1 MTRLFLV
8 RHGQTYWNVEQR
20 MQGWKDSSLTD
31 IGINQ
36 AEQLSESLKNEKFNV
51 IYTSSSGR
59 AMQTSKILKDN
70 RDIKIIKDDNLR
82 EVNFGSWDGCLFS
95 DLENKFPKDFNLLKE
110 NPHLFQ
116 SPLGE
121 SFLIAQNR
129 VLFAINRII
138 LNHFGENVLIISHAI
153 VIKLIIF
160 YYKKQHIKDI
170 WNTPPIEQTSLSII
184 EIDNRFVN
192 IVQYGDTSH
201 LSENNTIY

>member
-20 MQGWKDSSLTD
+20 MQGWKDSPLTD

-36 AEQLSESLKNEKFNV
+36 AKQLSESLKNEIFNA

-59 AMQTSKILKDN
+59 AVQTAKILKNN
-70 RDIKIIKDDNLR
+70 RDIKIVKNDNLR
-82 EVNFGSWDGCLFS
+82 ELNFGNWDGHLFS
-95 DLENKFPKDFNLLKE
+95 ELENKFPDKFKQLKE
-110 NPHLFQ
+110 NPHLFE

-138 LNHFGENVLIISHAI
+138 LNHFGENILIISHAI
-153 VIKLIIF
+153 VIKLIIS
-160 YYKKQHIKDI
+160 YYKKQHIRDI
-170 WNTPPIEQTSLSII
+170 WNTPPIEQTALSII

-192 IVQYGDTSH
+192 IVRYGDTSH
-201 LSENNTIY
+201 LSEDNATY

>member
-20 MQGWKDSSLTD
+20 MQGWKDSPLTD

-36 AEQLSESLKNEKFNV
+36 AEQLSESLKNENFSI
-51 IYTSSSGR
+51 IYTSSCNR
-59 AMQTSKILKDN
+59 AVQTANILN
-70 RDIKIIKDDNLR
+70 RNRNTRLVKDDNLR

-95 DLENKFPKDFNLLKE
+95 DLENSFPEDFNLLKE
-110 NPHLFQ
+110 KPHLFK
-116 SPLGE
+116 STLGE

-138 LNHFGENVLIISHAI
+138 LNHFGKNILIISHAI
-153 VIKLIIF
+153 VIKLILS
-160 YYKKQHIKDI
+160 YYKKQHIRDI

-192 IVQYGDTSH
+192 IVRYGDTSH
-201 LSENNTIY
+201 LSKDNVTY